1 MELNV
6 LKKSVLHAAVTD
18 SRVKKQTFK
27 GGGRFHPNLLLI
39 SLAVPSQ
46 VPKDLSGHSLFLEAK
61 LYGLLTGS

>member
-39 SLAVPSQ
+39 SLAFS
-46 VPKDLSGHSLFLEAK
+46 
-61 LYGLLTGS
+61 